1 MQKLLLD
8 EYDNFRNLT
17 LDAVSSLIEN
27 CPNLSSI
34 RYLINWKSITRND
47 LLEFWK
53 LVRENNVDIEL
64 GEAEWMQVSET
75 SSCNKEQMGE
85 SPQIQQNCTVSFHCI
100 QNQSSMT
107 FKTLLLDF

>member
-1 MQKLLLD
+1 MVT

-34 RYLINWKSITRND
+34 RYLIVINWKSISRND

-64 GEAEWMQVSET
+64 GEAEWMQVS
-75 SSCNKEQMGE
+75 
-85 SPQIQQNCTVSFHCI
+85 
-100 QNQSSMT
+100 
-107 FKTLLLDF
+107 

>member
-17 LDAVSSLIEN
+17 LDAVTYLIEN

-34 RYLINWKSITRND
+34 RYLINWKSIARND

-64 GEAEWMQVSET
+64 GEAEWMQVSEA
-75 SSCNKEQMGE
+75 SS
-85 SPQIQQNCTVSFHCI
+85 
-100 QNQSSMT
+100 
-107 FKTLLLDF
+107 

>member
-1 MQKLLLD
+1 MPKLLLD
-8 EYDNFRNLT
+8 TKYDNFRNLT
-17 LDAVSSLIEN
+17 LDAVTFLIEN

-34 RYLINWKSITRND
+34 RYLINWKSISRND

-75 SSCNKEQMGE
+75 SS
-85 SPQIQQNCTVSFHCI
+85 
-100 QNQSSMT
+100 
-107 FKTLLLDF
+107 